1 MVREIYQGKF
11 FMHAS
16 VRSILQKSKR
26 LKQISKLLKSTRSPS
41 NPKYATPTFTS
52 NNQAQWLCL
61 VELCF
66 FTRVLGYLS
75 NFGGLAGLQF
85 YQNYRFAGKRNSLI
99 YINFSFDTEL

>member
-1 MVREIYQGKF
+1 MAREIYQGEF

-26 LKQISKLLKSTRSPS
+26 LKQISKLLKSPS
-41 NPKYATPTFTS
+41 NPKYATRTFTS
-52 NNQAQWLCL
+52 NNQAQWSCL
-61 VELCF
+61 IELCF

-75 NFGGLAGLQF
+75 NFGELAGLQF